1 MRVMNAKK
9 ALISAATVTLA
20 VAGCRTA
27 AEVDVGTAGTTSAN
41 VASNKAADEIV
52 KAHCTH
58 FYGCNELGANH
69 KYRTYDDCERGLKS
83 QALQGQQCRNKQIDQ
98 SKLTACLD
106 AIRTT
111 GCGRGHTE
119 SFAACSDQ
127 TLCR

>member
-1 MRVMNAKK
+1 MKAKN

-20 VAGCRTA
+20 VAACHTA
-27 AEVDVGTAGTTSAN
+27 AEVDIGTASTTSAN
-41 VASNKAADEIV
+41 VASNDAADQIV

-69 KYRTYDDCERGLKS
+69 MYGSYDECERGLKG
-83 QALQGQQCRNKQIDQ
+83 QALHSQQCRNKQIAQ

-111 GCGRGHTE
+111 GCARGHNE